1 MNLTDLRTDFTRISG
16 RSELAPVTL
25 GVTNWAEVDKYI
37 NRGQNYLDL
46 LTDFKH
52 ARARDFQVIAIGD
65 MSVVFTSKC
74 RVIQEVWVMDAESRT
89 ELNKLDMN
97 QFRTKYPELPTITPV
112 GAYTQSGVVTT
123 GSIVA
128 GTTALTVADVAGILP
143 GSFLAITGVAGIKTV
158 VSVVGLLV
166 TIDTNADATVVNA
179 VVSVM
184 LLTSAITDPARP
196 VDYTPAIL
204 RPSTTDPD
212 TGNTI
217 PITIADFAQYLGF
230 MDVNVTG
237 SSYAFNGVIWRPP
250 ADAEYVI
257 ETFGKF
263 YTPDLTTADPDSW
276 WAFTAYTA
284 ILHAALRELEVDYR
298 NTAGANDW
306 EASIQKITSMLSMDD
321 AEEDAIGISAFEVE

>member
-1 MNLTDLRTDFTRISG
+1 MDLTDLRADFIRISG
-16 RSELAPVTL
+16 RSEL
-25 GVTNWAEVDKYI
+25 GNAEVDKYV

-65 MSVVFTSKC
+65 MSVTFTSKC
-74 RVIQEVWVMDAESRT
+74 RVIQEVWVMDAVVRT

-97 QFRTKYPELPTITPV
+97 QFRTKYPELPSITPA
-112 GAYTQSGVVTT
+112 GAYIQSGAVTT
-123 GSIVA
+123 GSIIIN
-128 GTTALTVADVAGILP
+128 TTILTVASTSGIYP
-143 GSFLAITGVAGIKTV
+143 GTFLRIDGVSGIKTV
-158 VSVVGLLV
+158 VSVSGLTV
-166 TIDTNADATVVNA
+166 TILEPADVTVPDPLAVPPDPPA

-204 RPSTTDPD
+204 RTNTD
-212 TGNTI
+212 
-217 PITIADFAQYLGF
+217 PITIADFTQYLGF

-237 SSYAFNGVIWRPP
+237 TSHAYNGVIWRPP
-250 ADAEYVI
+250 ADKEYVI

-263 YTPDLTTADPDSW
+263 YTPDLTESDRDSW
-276 WAFTAYTA
+276 WTFTAYTA
-284 ILHAALRELEVDYR
+284 ALHAALRELEIDYR

-306 EASIQKITSMLSMDD
+306 ESSIIKITSMLSMDD
-321 AEEDAIGISAFEVE
+321 AEEDAVGISAFEVE